1 MNFRFDMQKSSCMNT
16 LKIICRFGCDSQRLG
31 LDLNTAPHAISLT
44 VSETQCVLEQP
55 TRLT

>member
-1 MNFRFDMQKSSCMNT
+1 MQKSSCMNT